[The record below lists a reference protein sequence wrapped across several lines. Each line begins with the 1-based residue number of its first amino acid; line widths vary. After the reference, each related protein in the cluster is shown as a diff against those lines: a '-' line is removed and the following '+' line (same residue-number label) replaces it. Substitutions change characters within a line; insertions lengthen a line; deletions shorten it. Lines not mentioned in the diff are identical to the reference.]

1 MRKKIKVMRLNNGGK
16 YTSKE
21 FEGFC
26 KEARIKREMIV
37 PYNPQQNGVVE

>member
-1 MRKKIKVMRLNNGGK
+1 MRKKIKVLRSNNGGK

-21 FEGFC
+21 FESFC
-26 KEARIKREMIV
+26 KEAWIKGEMIV